1 MKRLSMILSLM
12 MLFVIV
18 ALTFTIGCQKT
29 ESPAPGEEQ
38 TMAPALMVG
47 AESIFDEV
55 KKRGVI
61 RIGTGITVPP
71 MNYIDENGKWTG
83 FDVDLGNAIA
93 KKLGVKVKRVNVNN
107 KTRIAFLANRRIDL
121 TISNMSHT
129 RSRDEQIDYAEPPY
143 LWSGKIFYAKKGRFK
158 SIVELGGKRIAVV
171 QGSNAYIA
179 APQEIAKHTK
189 KKPIMMSFQNNSE
202 CFLALK
208 QGKVD
213 AYTQDTPIIAG
224 VAGSEGV
231 EYEAVGPIY
240 SPGLYGIGVPPNDS
254 KWRDTISFILQD
266 LIKDGT
272 YEKIYQKW
280 FGTNG
285 KFPLPINARP
295 RLPEDIFSNK
305 WAYHQFV
312 WPD

>member
-1 MKRLSMILSLM
+1 MRRSCFLVLLAFLVVSCGQSS
-12 MLFVIV
+12 VTDHV
-18 ALTFTIGCQKT
+18 RRT
-29 ESPAPGEEQ
+29 
-38 TMAPALMVG
+38 
-47 AESIFDEV
+47 
-55 KKRGVI
+55 GVV
-61 RIGTGITVPP
+61 RVGTGKTVPP
-71 MNYIDENGKWTG
+71 LNYIDEHGEWTG

-93 KKLGVKVKRVNVNN
+93 KKLGVRVERVNVNN
-107 KTRIAFLANRRIDL
+107 KTRVAFLASGRIDM
-121 TISNMSHT
+121 TVSSMSHT
-129 RSRDEQIDYAEPPY
+129 VSRDRQIDYAEPPY
-143 LWSGKIFYAKKGRFK
+143 LWSGKIFYARKGRFK
-158 SIVELGGKRIAVV
+158 SIADLGGKRIAVV

-179 APQEIAKHTK
+179 APQEIARHTD
-189 KKPIMMSFQNNSE
+189 KKPVMVSFQTNAE

-254 KWRDTISFILQD
+254 EWRDTVSFALQE

-272 YEKIYQKW
+272 FEKIYAKW
-280 FGTNG
+280 FGPNG
-285 KFPLPINARP
+285 RFPLPFDAKP
-295 RLPEDIFSNK
+295 RLPEDIFGTRNM
-305 WAYHQFV
+305 FV

>member
-1 MKRLSMILSLM
+1 MRKVSILTLTLM
-12 MLFVIV
+12 LLMSFATSAV
-18 ALTFTIGCQKT
+18 AAKSTLDK
-29 ESPAPGEEQ
+29 
-38 TMAPALMVG
+38 
-47 AESIFDEV
+47 V
-55 KKRGVI
+55 KKAGVV
-61 RIGTGITVPP
+61 RIGSGTTVPP
-71 MNYIDENGKWTG
+71 MNYIDKHGNWTG
-83 FDVDLGNAIA
+83 FDIDLGDEIA
-93 KKLGVKVKRVNVNN
+93 RRLGVKVERVNVNN
-107 KTRIAFLANRRIDL
+107 KTRIAFLASGRIDL
-121 TISNMSHT
+121 TISSMSHT
-129 RSRDEQIDYAEPPY
+129 RSRDEQVDYAEPPY

-158 SIVELGGKRIAVV
+158 SIAELGGKRIAVV

-179 APQEIAKHTK
+179 APQEIAKHTN

-202 CFLALK
+202 CFIALK

-231 EYEAVGPIY
+231 DYETVGPIY

-254 KWRDTISFILQD
+254 KWRDAISFILQD

-272 YEKIYQKW
+272 YERIYQKW
-280 FGTNG
+280 FGPNG

-295 RLPEDIFSNK
+295 RLPEDIFGSYN
-305 WAYHQFV
+305 QFA

>member
-1 MKRLSMILSLM
+1 MKKTSALVLTLLF
-12 MLFVIV
+12 LFVII
-18 ALTFTIGCQKT
+18 LGCEK
-29 ESPAPGEEQ
+29 A
-38 TMAPALMVG
+38 
-47 AESIFDEV
+47 AEKSILE
-55 KKRGVI
+55 KIKQSGVV
-61 RIGTGITVPP
+61 RIGTGTTVPP
-71 MNYIDENGKWTG
+71 MNYIDEKGSWTG

-93 KKLGVKVKRVNVNN
+93 EKLGVEVEIVNVNN
-107 KTRIAFLANRRIDL
+107 KTRVAFLASGRIDL
-121 TISNMSHT
+121 TISSMSHT

-158 SIVELGGKRIAVV
+158 SIAELGGKRIAVV
-171 QGSNAYIA
+171 QGSNAFIAGPQYIA
-179 APQEIAKHTK
+179 KFTD
-189 KKPIMMSFQNNSE
+189 KKPVMMSFQNNSE

-254 KWRDTISFILQD
+254 KWRDKISFILQD
-266 LIKDGT
+266 ILKDGT
-272 YEKIYQKW
+272 YEKIYLKW
-280 FGTNG
+280 FGPKG

-295 RLPEDIFSNK
+295 RLPEDIFGK
-305 WAYHQFV
+305 DKPFA

>member
-1 MKRLSMILSLM
+1 MKRPGIVFFLIMFLLSTS
-12 MLFVIV
+12 VI
-18 ALTFTIGCQKT
+18 A
-29 ESPAPGEEQ
+29 
-38 TMAPALMVG
+38 G
-47 AESIFDEV
+47 AESILDQV
-55 KKRGVI
+55 NNRGVV
-61 RIGTGITVPP
+61 RIGSGTTVPP
-71 MNYIDENGKWTG
+71 VNYIDKDGNWTG
-83 FDVDLGNAIA
+83 FDIDLGDAIA

-107 KTRIAFLANRRIDL
+107 KTRIAFLASGRIDL
-121 TISNMSHT
+121 AISSMSHT

-143 LWSGKIFYAKKGRFK
+143 LWSGKIFYAKKGRFT
-158 SIVELGGKRIAVV
+158 SIAELGGKRIAVV

-179 APQEIAKHTK
+179 APQEIAKYTK
-189 KKPIMMSFQNNSE
+189 EKPIMMSFQNNSE

-231 EYEAVGPIY
+231 EYEAVGSIY
-240 SPGLYGIGVPPNDS
+240 SPALYGIGVPPNDS
-254 KWRDTISFILQD
+254 KWRDTVSFILQD
-266 LIKDGT
+266 ILKDGT

-280 FGTNG
+280 FGPNG

-295 RLPEDIFSNK
+295 RLPEDIFGK
-305 WAYHQFV
+305 DFPFV